1 MVYTNT
7 NQPQPTGQDVQYLS
21 DQSWVAHG
29 WRQTDSQPLQVAVDE
44 MWFGDEA
51 EGTQVAQTYSCQDDV
66 AELTAGRLDHRCVP
80 EPTEQSDYH

>member
-1 MVYTNT
+1 
-7 NQPQPTGQDVQYLS
+7 
-21 DQSWVAHG
+21 
-29 WRQTDSQPLQVAVDE
+29 